1 LLEDVSLS
9 SAAGVIANF
18 SGGQDLSLFDVQTAL
33 SSLQER
39 TGPQTEIVFG
49 VINDERMDGRAQVIL
64 MITGLGSSTM
74 EEALPGF
81 NQSKARSAA
90 PANPTADWEAAPI
103 SSPSSSTD
111 SVRRN
116 LPPFFR
122 PRLQDPF
129 SR

>member
-18 SGGQDLSLFDVQTAL
+18 TGGEDLSLFDVQAAL
-33 SSLQER
+33 SGLQAR

-64 MITGLGSSTM
+64 MITGLGAPTL

-81 NQSKARSAA
+81 KRQPQPGLRDPEPARQPAEYEALPLSASA
-90 PANPTADWEAAPI
+90 I
-103 SSPSSSTD
+103 S
-111 SVRRN
+111 RN

-122 PRLQDPF
+122 SRTQDPF